1 MIPTT
6 FDIVLLEKPGV
17 EGLTKSEVMDLYN
30 MLKHPEGYPI
40 EIENVDGESSAMG
53 FITPNAAYQLKYEYN
68 MIKKK
73 IGEILADMN
82 LENENGVYRIEN
94 LDVYLSR

>member
-1 MIPTT
+1 MTSTT

-17 EGLTKSEVMDLYN
+17 IGLTKSEVMDLYN
-30 MLKHPEGYPI
+30 MLNQNEGYPI
-40 EIENVDGESSAMG
+40 EIENLDGESSAMG
-53 FITPNAAYQLKYEYN
+53 FITPNAAYQLKYEYDMLN
-68 MIKKK
+68 KK